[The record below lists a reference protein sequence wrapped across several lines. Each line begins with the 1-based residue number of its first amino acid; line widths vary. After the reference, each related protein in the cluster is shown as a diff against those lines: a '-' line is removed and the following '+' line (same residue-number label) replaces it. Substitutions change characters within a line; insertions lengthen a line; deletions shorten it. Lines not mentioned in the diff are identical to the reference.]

1 MVWSHLFFYH
11 LLSAVALYCL
21 LSSDVWCHLFKV
33 VMQHFPLFCPQFPSR
48 GEVTQQQQQADHC
61 STTMGQYWGD
71 HCTVLLSGETKLLKY
86 PIPPPRKDRII
97 RWTSRTRIFLTLIKS
112 LKNYFTLEQC
122 SSVVL
127 HCCGEGSTFVQNIL
141 SWQRLRW
148 AFGKRSQEYDESAS
162 ESYDPRTVCKGKT
175 STRAIWRLCVT
186 WENLYDAALVCKFKI
201 LLCVRDVSWSSS
213 RAVFW
218 NSILS
223 LRGST
228 LWILCG
234 ILKQWCSLTAK

>member
-71 HCTVLLSGETKLLKY
+71 QCTAIWWNQTHR
-86 PIPPPRKDRII
+86 IPNSSSSEGWNYQVDKQD
-97 RWTSRTRIFLTLIKS
+97 
-112 LKNYFTLEQC
+112 KNFPDLDQITEELFHTVPLEQC
-122 SSVVL
+122 SSVVP
-127 HCCGEGSTFVQNIL
+127 HCGEGSTFVQNIL

-234 ILKQWCSLTAK
+234 ILKKWSSTAK